1 MGGRTHSR
9 EFKPAMECMRLT
21 RFVGVEEYYRRAE
34 GLLLEYEAEHNLIL
48 GVCLGAMGGPG
59 HPEQLPY
66 LALVENRGKVVATA
80 LMTPPSELLLSV
92 SPSSAPISLI
102 ARDLYEGF
110 PELPGVLAPVPSSR
124 WFAEAWGTLTNRSWR
139 RRVTDRIYRL
149 ERVTPVSRERGELR
163 RATEEDL
170 DLLSEWLVAFAWES
184 DGRRMDARRARD
196 LAGRRL
202 NGDAEGTYLWEDG
215 VPVSMA
221 SYSGPTPN
229 GIRIGRVYTPP
240 GYRGR
245 GYARACVARLSQFLL
260 DSGYK
265 YCFLFAD
272 PSNPTANRLYQSIGY
287 RPIGD
292 AEEYEFLPAPTV

>member
-1 MGGRTHSR
+1 MD
-9 EFKPAMECMRLT
+9 CMRLT
-21 RFVGVEEYYRRAE
+21 RFEGVEEYYRRAE
-34 GLLLEYEAEHNLIL
+34 GLLLEHEAEHNLIL
-48 GVCLGAMGGPG
+48 GVCSGLMGGPS
-59 HPEQLPY
+59 HPEHPPY
-66 LALVENRGKVVATA
+66 LALVENWGEVVATA

-92 SPSSAPISLI
+92 SPSPAPISII
-102 ARDLYEGF
+102 ARDLHEGF
-110 PELPGVLAPVPSSR
+110 PDLPGVLAPVPSCH
-124 WFAEAWGTLTNRSWR
+124 WFAEAWVTLTGRTWR
-139 RRVTDRIYRL
+139 RRVAERIYRL
-149 ERVTPVSRERGELR
+149 ERVAPVSCVRGELR

-170 DLLSEWLVAFAWES
+170 DLLAEWLVAFVWES
-184 DGRRMDARRARD
+184 DRRRMDARRAREV
-196 LAGRRL
+196 AGRRL
-202 NGDAEGTYLWEDG
+202 NGGAEGTYLWEDG

-245 GYARACVARLSQFLL
+245 GYASGCVATLSQLLL

-272 PSNPTANRLYQSIGY
+272 LSNPTSNRLYQSIGY

-292 AEEYEFLPAPTV
+292 ADEYEFLPAPTS